1 MQIILGAERNGS
13 HQKLILWVK
22 GGRQTAIHIFV
33 WIEAKVCFAYF
44 SSSSRRTPYFSLNF
58 WFIFVGNWLTQN
70 DGLARGFDVFYSQ
83 RLVLFCRVCVCIE
96 GLLCFFLY
104 KRILCRCLT
113 HTHTQVGAIKIICR
127 VYKCGS
133 FRICFRGY
141 LSFLPFSYFVHFF
154 GWLILSLGVRIRS
167 INSVQGKNVWLV
179 AIEIITIT
187 GNLFFIKEK
196 PNTRPLNYTIIFFC
210 QL

>member
-1 MQIILGAERNGS
+1 MQLFSRRPGRPQPTHAWTSVSRMARNKNKSLAFSFLLHKHFAKYTHDTHTHTHFHSHHMQIILGAERNGS

-113 HTHTQVGAIKIICR
+113 HTHTHTGGR
-127 VYKCGS
+127 
-133 FRICFRGY
+133 
-141 LSFLPFSYFVHFF
+141 H
-154 GWLILSLGVRIRS
+154 
-167 INSVQGKNVWLV
+167 KNHL
-179 AIEIITIT
+179 
-187 GNLFFIKEK
+187 
-196 PNTRPLNYTIIFFC
+196 
-210 QL
+210 